1 MQVPRV
7 GYGWAG
13 SVRQFLETPQTV
25 WLSALGAHHNGLF
38 AQAPSNSQVEA
49 WKDEHNVASLA
60 LRSVCVAQSEAVNW
74 SVAFEYELPLEG
86 GRRPDMVLLAGDH
99 VLVLEFKQSSAVESS
114 ALDQVDAYARDLS
127 EYHKES
133 HGANVEPLLVC
144 TKAKSLTARSHVAVT
159 DPDGL
164 AAMVIAKAGTGQR
177 DLQVWLDSPY
187 EPLPFLVDAARMIF
201 QNEPLPIIRRALSSG
216 IPEAIAALEQLVAD
230 GERDGG
236 MHLGLVS
243 GVPGSG
249 KTLTGLS
256 LVHNTSKGSRLSTF
270 LSGNGP
276 LVEVLQ
282 DALQSKVFVRDLHK
296 YVTQYGLTNKVPSEH
311 VVVFDEAQ
319 RMWDSAMVSE
329 KHGTAKSE
337 PDLLISI
344 AERLE
349 RWAVLVG
356 LIGEGQEIHAGE
368 EGGMALWSTA
378 IASGSKKWSI
388 TCGSKLAATFQ
399 DAAVTVND
407 DLDLTKSLRSRQA
420 EFLHDWVAALLE
432 GDVSRAT
439 TAATE
444 VLAHAFPMYV
454 TRDLAT
460 AKEYVVS
467 RYAEKP
473 TARYGIL
480 ASSKSVGVLAPFG
493 IDSSFPAT
501 KRVKIAPWYNQ
512 GRGHPESGCALNSVV
527 TEFGCQGLELD
538 FPIIA
543 WADDY
548 LWNGTQ
554 WSTKPSRSKYTID
567 NPFLL
572 RKNVYRVLLTR
583 GRDGVVVFVPP
594 VTKLDPTYHILLAS
608 GMIQL

>member
-1 MQVPRV
+1 MHIPRV
-7 GYGWAG
+7 SYGWAG
-13 SVRQFLETPQTV
+13 SVGQFLETPQSV
-25 WLSALGAHHNGLF
+25 WLSSLDAHHKGLY
-38 AQAPSNSQVEA
+38 AQAPSESQFAA
-49 WKDEHNVASLA
+49 WEDEYVVASTA
-60 LRSVCVAQSEAVNW
+60 LRGICVAQTEAVKW

-99 VLVLEFKQSSAVESS
+99 VLVLEFKQSGTVESS

-133 HGANVEPLLVC
+133 HGATVEPILVC
-144 TKAKSLTARSHVAVT
+144 TRATSLTAKTHVAVT
-159 DPDGL
+159 DPSGL
-164 AAMVIAKAGTGQR
+164 AAIVIAKAGTGQR
-177 DLQVWLDSPY
+177 DLQIWLDSPY

-201 QNEPLPIIRRALSSG
+201 QNEPLPVIRRAMSSG
-216 IPEAIAALEQLVAD
+216 IPEAIAALEKVVDD

-256 LVHNTSKGSRLSTF
+256 LVHSTSKGARLSTF

-276 LVEVLQ
+276 LVAVLQ
-282 DALQSKVFVRDLHK
+282 DALGSKVFVRDLHK
-296 YVTQYGLTNKVPSEH
+296 YVKQYGLTNKVPGEH

-319 RMWDSAMVSE
+319 RMWDKTMVNE
-329 KHGTAKSE
+329 KHGIPKSE

-349 RWAVLVG
+349 RWAVFVG

-368 EGGMALWSTA
+368 EGGISLWSTA
-378 IASGSKKWSI
+378 IAAGDKQWSV
-388 TCGSKLAATFQ
+388 TCSRRLAATFSHVN
-399 DAAVTVND
+399 VTVND
-407 DLDLTKSLRSRQA
+407 ALDLTKSLRSRQA

-439 TAATE
+439 NAAKE
-444 VLAHAFPMYV
+444 VLSHAFPMYV
-454 TRDLAT
+454 TRDLAA
-460 AKEYVVS
+460 AKEYVVD
-467 RYAEKP
+467 RYAETP

-480 ASSKSVGVLAPFG
+480 ASSKSSRVLAPYG

-501 KRVKIAPWYNQ
+501 QRVKIAPWYNQ
-512 GRGHPESGCALNSVV
+512 GRGHPESGCALTSVV

-538 FPIIA
+538 FPIVA

-548 LWNGTQ
+548 LWDGKH
-554 WSTKPSRSKYTID
+554 WKTKPSRSKYAIED
-567 NPFLL
+567 PFRL

-594 VTKLDPTYHILLAS
+594 DSKLDATYHILLAS
-608 GMIQL
+608 GLIQL

>member
-1 MQVPRV
+1 
-7 GYGWAG
+7 
-13 SVRQFLETPQTV
+13 
-25 WLSALGAHHNGLF
+25 
-38 AQAPSNSQVEA
+38 
-49 WKDEHNVASLA
+49 
-60 LRSVCVAQSEAVNW
+60 
-74 SVAFEYELPLEG
+74 
-86 GRRPDMVLLAGDH
+86 
-99 VLVLEFKQSSAVESS
+99 
-114 ALDQVDAYARDLS
+114 
-127 EYHKES
+127 
-133 HGANVEPLLVC
+133 
-144 TKAKSLTARSHVAVT
+144 
-159 DPDGL
+159 
-164 AAMVIAKAGTGQR
+164 
-177 DLQVWLDSPY
+177 
-187 EPLPFLVDAARMIF
+187 MIF
-201 QNEPLPIIRRALSSG
+201 QNEPLPVIRRAMSSG
-216 IPEAIAALEQLVAD
+216 IPEAIAALEKVVDD

-236 MHLGLVS
+236 VHLGLVS

-256 LVHNTSKGSRLSTF
+256 LVHSTSKGTRRSTF

-296 YVTQYGLTNKVPSEH
+296 YVKQYGLTNKVPGEH

-319 RMWDSAMVSE
+319 RMWDKTMVNE
-329 KHGTAKSE
+329 KHGTPKSE

-349 RWAVLVG
+349 RWAVFVG

-368 EGGMALWSTA
+368 EGGMALWNTA
-378 IASGSKKWSI
+378 IAAGTKQWSI
-388 TCGSKLAATFQ
+388 TCSSRLAATFSNV
-399 DAAVTVND
+399 DVTVND
-407 DLDLTKSLRSRQA
+407 ALDLTKSLRSRQA

-439 TAATE
+439 HAATE
-444 VLAHAFPMYV
+444 VLSHAFPMYV
-454 TRDLAT
+454 TRDLAA
-460 AKEYVVS
+460 AKNYVVE

-480 ASSKSVGVLAPFG
+480 ASSKSSRVLAPYG

-501 KRVKIAPWYNQ
+501 QRVKIAPWYNQ
-512 GRGHPESGCALNSVV
+512 GRGHPESGCALTSVV

-538 FPIIA
+538 FPIVA

-548 LWNGTQ
+548 LWDGKQ
-554 WSTKPSRSKYTID
+554 WKTKPSRSKYAIED
-567 NPFLL
+567 PFRL

-594 VTKLDPTYHILLAS
+594 DSNLDATYHILLAS
-608 GMIQL
+608 GLIQL